1 MATADTY
8 GSTPPRPSPPPG
20 VPSPQGYA
28 ALVAA
33 RRLIVVMLVLLVV
46 SSIAAALAPVR
57 DTGEE
62 TTSTAT
68 QAESQPPGRLVRR
81 TIDARDRKP
90 ASIAIDLGDQLE
102 LTVKARRPDQVE
114 IAALGELEPVNPDA
128 PAHFDLLP
136 RQPGTYDVRLLDAR
150 RVVGSI
156 KVAPRQARKAK
167 RSRDGREAAA

>member
-1 MATADTY
+1 
-8 GSTPPRPSPPPG
+8 

-68 QAESQPPGRLVRR
+68 QAESRPPGRLVRR
-81 TIDARDRKP
+81 TIDARDRRP
-90 ASIAIDLGDQLE
+90 AGIAIDLGDQLE
-102 LTVKARRPDQVE
+102 LTVKARRGDQVE
-114 IAALGELEPVNPDA
+114 IAALGELEPVDPAA

-156 KVAPRQARKAK
+156 KVSPRQARKAK